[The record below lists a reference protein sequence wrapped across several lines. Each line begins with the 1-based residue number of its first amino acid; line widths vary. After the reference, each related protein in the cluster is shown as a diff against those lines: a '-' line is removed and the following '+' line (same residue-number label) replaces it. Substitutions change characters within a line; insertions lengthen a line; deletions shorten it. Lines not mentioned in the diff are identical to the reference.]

1 MELQEAPNTKMIKIT
16 SVPGVLP
23 VHFSQR
29 VLLKMLGVDDPDGDI
44 RRAHQGSTI
53 YLSNKE
59 GW

>member
-1 MELQEAPNTKMIKIT
+1 MIKIT

-23 VHFSQR
+23 VHFSQH

-44 RRAHQGSTI
+44 RRAYQGSTI